1 MKRIILTLLLFISVI
16 GNVLADDVT
25 FVASAPKSVV
35 LGQRFRLTYTVNTTD
50 AKEPVIADMP
60 DFDILSGPNISTQQS
75 YSSVNGKTT
84 SSVSVT
90 FTYILLPKSE
100 GEFTI
105 QPAKINAKG
114 KDITSNSLSIKVLPE
129 DKASSAAQNGDRR
142 QGGNTSAN
150 ISNEDL
156 FMRATL
162 SKTKVYEQEAVLLT
176 YKVYSA
182 VNLTNL
188 SFPTPELKG
197 FNIQEVELPQEKQFE
212 LEHYNGRNYNTIV
225 WRQFVLFPQQSGKLE
240 IPSLDFEAVVA
251 VQNRRSVDP
260 FEMMFS
266 GFSGYVEVKK
276 VLKTKP
282 LSLEVEKLPF
292 GKPAD
297 YSGGVG
303 EFTIGSTINNTK
315 LKTNSEFT
323 LKVIVKGTGNMRLL
337 GNPQFE
343 LPTEF
348 ESYDPVI
355 ENNFRLTAN
364 GFKGEKVYEYLITP
378 KASGTYTIPSAHLS
392 FFNTSTGSYETLKTQ
407 EYTVEVEKGSEAA
420 LTLIDNTQINKEK
433 GKVLASD
440 IRHIKYGD
448 EGKAEKS
455 IFFGSSRYML
465 SYAISLLLVLLFLVI
480 YRKKVAENANTSLV
494 RTKKAN
500 KVATRRLKVA
510 KTLMKENKVNEFYD
524 EILKAMWGYT
534 SDKLSIPM
542 SQLSKENIAST
553 LLSRGVSDEL
563 VTEFQEILSEGE
575 FARYAPGDKEAA
587 MERLYTMSINVI
599 SKMENSI
606 KNGSAR

>member
-16 GNVLADDVT
+16 GNLFADDIT

-35 LGQRFRLTYTVNTTD
+35 LGQHFRLTYTVNTTD
-50 AKEPVIADMP
+50 AKEPQIADMP
-60 DFDILSGPNISTQQS
+60 DFEILSGPNISTQQS
-75 YSSVNGKTT
+75 YSNINGKTT

-90 FTYILLPKSE
+90 FTYILLPKNE
-100 GEFTI
+100 GDFTI

-114 KDITSNSLSIKVLPE
+114 EEYTSNSLSIKVLPE
-129 DKASSAAQNGDRR
+129 DKASSAS
-142 QGGNTSAN
+142 QGGGRRVQNSNNSAN
-150 ISNEDL
+150 ITSEDL

-197 FNIQEVELPQEKQFE
+197 FNIQEVELPKEKQFE

-225 WRQFVLFPQQSGKLE
+225 WRQFVLFPQQSGTLE

-251 VQNRRSVDP
+251 VQNRRSADP
-260 FEMMFS
+260 FEMMFN
-266 GFSGYVEVKK
+266 GFAGYVDVKK
-276 VLKTKP
+276 MLKTKA
-282 LSLEVEKLPF
+282 LKLDVEKLPS
-292 GKPAD
+292 GRPAD

-303 EFTIGSTINNTK
+303 DYSISATISDTK
-315 LKTNSEFT
+315 LKTNNEFT
-323 LKVIVKGTGNMRLL
+323 LKVIVKGSGNMRLL
-337 GNPQFE
+337 GNPQLD

-348 ESYDPVI
+348 ESYEPVVD
-355 ENNFRLTAN
+355 NKFKLTSN

-378 KASGTYTIPSAHLS
+378 KASGTYTIPAAHMS
-392 FFNTSTGSYETLKTQ
+392 FFNTSTGKYETISTQ
-407 EYTVEVEKGSEAA
+407 SFTVEVEKGSE
-420 LTLIDNTQINKEK
+420 TVPTVIDNTQISKEK
-433 GKVLASD
+433 GKILASD

-448 EGKAEKS
+448 EAASVADGT
-455 IFFGSSRYML
+455 FFTSTRYL
-465 SYAISLLLVLLFLVI
+465 LIYVVSLLLVFLFLVI
-480 YRKKVAENANTSLV
+480 YRKKVAENADISLV

-500 KVATRRLKVA
+500 KVATKRLKVA
-510 KTLMKENKVNEFYD
+510 KALMKQNNVDGFYD
-524 EILKAMWGYT
+524 EILKAVWGYI
-534 SDKLSIPM
+534 SDKLSMPM
-542 SQLSKENIAST
+542 SQLTKDNISST
-553 LLSRGVSDEL
+553 LLSRSVSAEL
-563 VTEFQEILSEGE
+563 IAEFQDILSQGE

-606 KNGSAR
+606 K

>member
-105 QPAKINAKG
+105 QPAKINAKD
-114 KDITSNSLSIKVLPE
+114 KEITSNSLSIKVLPE
-129 DKASSAAQNGDRR
+129 DRASSAVQNGDSR
-142 QGGNTSAN
+142 QHSNTSAN
-150 ISNEDL
+150 ISNDDL

-420 LTLIDNTQINKEK
+420 VTLIDNTQINKEK

-455 IFFGSSRYML
+455 IFFGSLRYML

>member
-35 LGQRFRLTYTVNTTD
+35 LGQHFRLTYTVNTTD
-50 AKEPVIADMP
+50 AKEPIIADMP

-420 LTLIDNTQINKEK
+420 VTLIDNTQINKEK

-448 EGKAEKS
+448 EGKAEKN

-587 MERLYTMSINVI
+587 MEKLYTMSINVI

>member
-1 MKRIILTLLLFISVI
+1 MKKILSTSLLLISII
-16 GNVLADDVT
+16 GNIFADDVT

-35 LGQRFRLTYTVNTTD
+35 LNQHFRLTYTVNTTN
-50 AKEPVIADMP
+50 AKEPQIADMP
-60 DFDILSGPNISTQQS
+60 EFDILSGPNISTQQS
-75 YSSVNGKTT
+75 YSSVNGKMT
-84 SSVSVT
+84 SSASVT
-90 FTYILLPKSE
+90 FTYILMPKSE
-100 GEFTI
+100 GNFTI
-105 QPAKINAKG
+105 PPAKIEVKG
-114 KDITSNSLSIKVLPE
+114 EEYTSNSVDIKVLPA
-129 DKASSAAQNGDRR
+129 DQSVASQQGNSNRRR
-142 QGGNTSAN
+142 QNNITSTN
-150 ISNEDL
+150 IGDDDL

-162 SKTKVYEQEAVLLT
+162 NKTKVYEQEAVLLT

-225 WRQFVLFPQQSGKLE
+225 WRQFVLFPQESGKLQ

-251 VQNRRSVDP
+251 VQNRRSMDP
-260 FEMMFS
+260 FEMMFN
-266 GFSGYVEVKK
+266 GFAGYVDVKK
-276 VLKTKP
+276 MLKTKP
-282 LSLEVEKLPF
+282 LELEVEKLPF

-297 YSGGVG
+297 FSGGVG
-303 EFTIGSTINNTK
+303 NFSISSTISDTN

-323 LKVIVKGTGNMRLL
+323 LKVTVKGAGNMRLL
-337 GNPQFE
+337 GNPQLE
-343 LPTEF
+343 LPVEF

-355 ENNFRLTAN
+355 DNKFRLSAN

-378 KASGTYTIPSAHLS
+378 KASGTYTIPAVHMSY
-392 FFNTSTGSYETLKTQ
+392 FDTSTNTYK
-407 EYTVEVEKGSEAA
+407 TVETKPFTVNVEKSDAPLA
-420 LTLIDNTQINKEK
+420 TTVVTSPVNKEK
-433 GKVLASD
+433 GKLLASD

-448 EGKAEKS
+448 NETQENERLFA
-455 IFFGSSRYML
+455 SSLYL
-465 SYAISLLLVLLFLVI
+465 LLYIAPLLLVLLFLVI

-500 KVATRRLKVA
+500 KVATKRLKAA
-510 KTLMKENKVNEFYD
+510 KALMKENNVNAFYD

-553 LLSRGVSDEL
+553 LLERNVPQEL
-563 VTEFQEILSEGE
+563 ITEFQNLLIEGE
-575 FARYAPGDKEAA
+575 FARYAPGDKGAT
-587 MERLYTMSINVI
+587 MEKVYTMSINVI

-606 KNGSAR
+606 K

>member
-392 FFNTSTGSYETLKTQ
+392 FFNTSTGSYEILKTQ

>member
-35 LGQRFRLTYTVNTTD
+35 LGQHFRLTYTVNTTD

-114 KDITSNSLSIKVLPE
+114 KEITSNSLSIKVLPE
-129 DKASSAAQNGDRR
+129 DRTSSAVQNGDSR
-142 QGGNTSAN
+142 QQSNTSAN

-276 VLKTKP
+276 LLKTKP
-282 LSLEVEKLPF
+282 LSLEVVKLPF

-407 EYTVEVEKGSEAA
+407 EYTVEVEKGSESAV
-420 LTLIDNTQINKEK
+420 TLIDNTQINKEK
-433 GKVLASD
+433 GKLLASD

>member
-16 GNVLADDVT
+16 GNLFADDIT

-35 LGQRFRLTYTVNTTD
+35 LGQHFRLTYTVNTTD
-50 AKEPVIADMP
+50 AKEPQIADMP
-60 DFDILSGPNISTQQS
+60 DFEILSGPNISTQQS
-75 YSSVNGKTT
+75 YSNINGKTT

-90 FTYILLPKSE
+90 FTYILLPKNE
-100 GEFTI
+100 GDFTI

-114 KDITSNSLSIKVLPE
+114 EEYTSNSLSIKVLPE
-129 DKASSAAQNGDRR
+129 DKASSAS
-142 QGGNTSAN
+142 QGGGRRVQNSNNSAN
-150 ISNEDL
+150 ITSEDL

-197 FNIQEVELPQEKQFE
+197 FNIQEVELPKEKQFE

-225 WRQFVLFPQQSGKLE
+225 WRQFVLFPQQSGTLE

-251 VQNRRSVDP
+251 VQNRRSADP
-260 FEMMFS
+260 FEMMFN
-266 GFSGYVEVKK
+266 GFAGYVDVKK
-276 VLKTKP
+276 MLKTKA
-282 LSLEVEKLPF
+282 LKLDVEKLPS
-292 GKPAD
+292 GRPAD

-303 EFTIGSTINNTK
+303 NYSISATISDTK

-323 LKVIVKGTGNMRLL
+323 LKVIVKGSGNMRLL
-337 GNPQFE
+337 GNPQLD

-348 ESYDPVI
+348 ESYEPVVD
-355 ENNFRLTAN
+355 NKFKLTSN

-378 KASGTYTIPSAHLS
+378 KASGTYTIPAAHMS
-392 FFNTSTGSYETLKTQ
+392 FFNTSTGKYETISTQ
-407 EYTVEVEKGSEAA
+407 SFTVEVEKGSE
-420 LTLIDNTQINKEK
+420 TVPTVIDNTQISKEK
-433 GKVLASD
+433 GKILASD

-448 EGKAEKS
+448 EAASVADGT
-455 IFFGSSRYML
+455 FFTSTRYL
-465 SYAISLLLVLLFLVI
+465 LIYVVSLLLAFLFLVI
-480 YRKKVAENANTSLV
+480 YRKKVAENADISLV

-500 KVATRRLKVA
+500 KVATKRLKVA
-510 KTLMKENKVNEFYD
+510 KALMKQNNVDGFYD
-524 EILKAMWGYT
+524 EILKAVWGYI
-534 SDKLSIPM
+534 SDKLSMPM
-542 SQLSKENIAST
+542 SQLTKDNISST
-553 LLSRGVSDEL
+553 LLSRSVSAEL
-563 VTEFQEILSEGE
+563 IAEFQDILSQGE

-606 KNGSAR
+606 K

>member
-35 LGQRFRLTYTVNTTD
+35 LGQHFRLTYTVNTTD

-75 YSSVNGKTT
+75 YSSVYGKTT

-114 KDITSNSLSIKVLPE
+114 KDVTSNSLSIKVLPE

-420 LTLIDNTQINKEK
+420 VTLIDNTQINKEK

>member
-75 YSSVNGKTT
+75 YSSVYGKTT

-100 GEFTI
+100 GDFTI

-114 KDITSNSLSIKVLPE
+114 KEITSNSLSIKVLPE

-156 FMRATL
+156 FMKATL

-420 LTLIDNTQINKEK
+420 VTLIDNTQINKEK

-440 IRHIKYGD
+440 IRHIKYGN

-480 YRKKVAENANTSLV
+480 YHKKVAENANTSLV

>member
-1 MKRIILTLLLFISVI
+1 MKKILSTSLLLISII
-16 GNVLADDVT
+16 GNIFADDVT

-35 LGQRFRLTYTVNTTD
+35 LNQHFRLTYTVNTTN
-50 AKEPVIADMP
+50 AKEPQIADMP
-60 DFDILSGPNISTQQS
+60 EFDILSGPNISTQQS
-75 YSSVNGKTT
+75 YSSVNGKMT
-84 SSVSVT
+84 SSASVT
-90 FTYILLPKSE
+90 FTYILMPKSE
-100 GEFTI
+100 GNFTI
-105 QPAKINAKG
+105 PPAKVEVKG
-114 KDITSNSLSIKVLPE
+114 EEYTSNSVDIKVLPA
-129 DKASSAAQNGDRR
+129 DQSVASQQGNSNRRR
-142 QGGNTSAN
+142 QNNITSTN
-150 ISNEDL
+150 IGDDDL

-162 SKTKVYEQEAVLLT
+162 NKTKVYEQEAVLLT

-225 WRQFVLFPQQSGKLE
+225 WRQFVLFPQESGKLQ

-251 VQNRRSVDP
+251 VQNRRSMDP
-260 FEMMFS
+260 FEMMFN
-266 GFSGYVEVKK
+266 GFAGYVDVKK
-276 VLKTKP
+276 MLKTKP
-282 LSLEVEKLPF
+282 LELEVEKLPF

-297 YSGGVG
+297 FSGGVG
-303 EFTIGSTINNTK
+303 NFSISSTISDTN

-323 LKVIVKGTGNMRLL
+323 LKVTVKGAGNMRLL
-337 GNPQFE
+337 GNPQLE
-343 LPTEF
+343 LPVEF

-355 ENNFRLTAN
+355 DNKFRLSAN

-378 KASGTYTIPSAHLS
+378 KASGTYTIPAVHMSY
-392 FFNTSTGSYETLKTQ
+392 FDTSTNTYK
-407 EYTVEVEKGSEAA
+407 TVETKPFTVNVEKSDAPLA
-420 LTLIDNTQINKEK
+420 TTVVTSPVNKEK
-433 GKVLASD
+433 GKLLASD

-448 EGKAEKS
+448 NETQENERLFA
-455 IFFGSSRYML
+455 SSLYL
-465 SYAISLLLVLLFLVI
+465 LLYIAPLLLVLLFLVI

-500 KVATRRLKVA
+500 KVATKRLKAA
-510 KTLMKENKVNEFYD
+510 KVLMKENNVNAFYD

-553 LLSRGVSDEL
+553 LLERNVPQEL
-563 VTEFQEILSEGE
+563 ITEFQNLLSEGE
-575 FARYAPGDKEAA
+575 FARYAPGDKGAT
-587 MERLYTMSINVI
+587 MEKVYTMSINVI

-606 KNGSAR
+606 K

>member
-1 MKRIILTLLLFISVI
+1 MKRIILALLLFISVI
-16 GNVLADDVT
+16 GNAIADDVT

-35 LGQRFRLTYTVNTTD
+35 LGQHFRLTYTVNTTD

-114 KDITSNSLSIKVLPE
+114 KELTSNSLSIKVLPE

-142 QGGNTSAN
+142 QSSNTSAN

-162 SKTKVYEQEAVLLT
+162 SKSKVYEQEAVLLT
-176 YKVYSA
+176 YKVYSV

-251 VQNRRSVDP
+251 VQNRRSIDP
-260 FEMMFS
+260 FEMMFN

-276 VLKTKP
+276 LLKTKS

-303 EFTIGSTINNTK
+303 DFSITSTISDTK

-323 LKVIVKGTGNMRLL
+323 LKVIVKGTGNMRLI
-337 GNPQFE
+337 GNPQLE

-355 ENNFRLTAN
+355 ENKFNLTAN

-407 EYTVEVEKGSEAA
+407 EYTVEVEKGNEAA
-420 LTLIDNTQINKEK
+420 VTLIDNTLVNKEK
-433 GKVLASD
+433 GKLLASD
-440 IRHIKYGD
+440 IRHIKYGN
-448 EGKAEKS
+448 EGSYTKS
-455 IFFGSSRYML
+455 AFFGSARYLLIYAL
-465 SYAISLLLVLLFLVI
+465 SSLLVVLFLVI

-500 KVATRRLKVA
+500 KVATKRLKAA
-510 KTLMKENKVNEFYD
+510 KALMKENKVNEFYD

-542 SQLSKENIAST
+542 SQLSKESIAST

-563 VTEFQEILSEGE
+563 VAEFQEILSEGE

-587 MERLYTMSINVI
+587 MEKLYTMSINVI

-606 KNGSAR
+606 K

>member
-1 MKRIILTLLLFISVI
+1 MKKILSTSLLLISII
-16 GNVLADDVT
+16 GNIFADDVT

-35 LGQRFRLTYTVNTTD
+35 LNQHFRLTYTVNTTN
-50 AKEPVIADMP
+50 AKEPQIADMP
-60 DFDILSGPNISTQQS
+60 EFDILSGPNISTQQS
-75 YSSVNGKTT
+75 YSSVNGKMT
-84 SSVSVT
+84 SSASVT
-90 FTYILLPKSE
+90 FTYILMPKSE
-100 GEFTI
+100 GNFTI
-105 QPAKINAKG
+105 PPAKIEVKG
-114 KDITSNSLSIKVLPE
+114 EEYTSNSVDIKVLPA
-129 DKASSAAQNGDRR
+129 DQSVASQQGNSNRRR
-142 QGGNTSAN
+142 QDNITSTN
-150 ISNEDL
+150 IGDDDL

-162 SKTKVYEQEAVLLT
+162 NKTKVYEQEAVLLT

-225 WRQFVLFPQQSGKLE
+225 WRQFVLFPQESGKLQ

-251 VQNRRSVDP
+251 VQNRRSMDP
-260 FEMMFS
+260 FEMMFN
-266 GFSGYVEVKK
+266 GFAGYVDVKK
-276 VLKTKP
+276 MLRTKP
-282 LSLEVEKLPF
+282 LELEVEKLPF

-297 YSGGVG
+297 FSGGVG
-303 EFTIGSTINNTK
+303 NFSISSTISDTN

-323 LKVIVKGTGNMRLL
+323 LKVTVKGAGNMRLL
-337 GNPQFE
+337 GNPQLE
-343 LPTEF
+343 LPVEF

-355 ENNFRLTAN
+355 DNKFRLSAN

-378 KASGTYTIPSAHLS
+378 KASGTYTIPAVHMSY
-392 FFNTSTGSYETLKTQ
+392 FDTSTNTYK
-407 EYTVEVEKGSEAA
+407 TVETKPFTVNVEKSDAPLA
-420 LTLIDNTQINKEK
+420 TTVVTSPVNKEK
-433 GKVLASD
+433 GKLLASD

-448 EGKAEKS
+448 NETQENERLFA
-455 IFFGSSRYML
+455 SSLYL
-465 SYAISLLLVLLFLVI
+465 LLYIAPLLLVLLFLVI

-500 KVATRRLKVA
+500 KVATKRLKAA
-510 KTLMKENKVNEFYD
+510 KALMKENNVNAFYD

-553 LLSRGVSDEL
+553 LLERNVPQEL
-563 VTEFQEILSEGE
+563 ITEFQNLLSEGE
-575 FARYAPGDKEAA
+575 FARYAPGDKGAT
-587 MERLYTMSINVI
+587 MEKVYTMSINVI

-606 KNGSAR
+606 K

>member
-35 LGQRFRLTYTVNTTD
+35 LGQHFRLTYTVNTTD
-50 AKEPVIADMP
+50 AKEPVLADMP

-75 YSSVNGKTT
+75 YSSVYGKTS

-100 GEFTI
+100 GDFTI

-114 KDITSNSLSIKVLPE
+114 KEITSNSLSIKVLPE

-150 ISNEDL
+150 ISNDDL

-420 LTLIDNTQINKEK
+420 VTLIDNTQINKEK

-440 IRHIKYGD
+440 IRHIKYGN

-480 YRKKVAENANTSLV
+480 YHKKVAENANTSLV

>member
-35 LGQRFRLTYTVNTTD
+35 LGQHFRLTYTVNTTD

-150 ISNEDL
+150 ISNDDL

-276 VLKTKP
+276 LLKTKP

-420 LTLIDNTQINKEK
+420 VTLIDNTQINKEK

>member
-35 LGQRFRLTYTVNTTD
+35 LGQHFRLTYTVNTTD

-276 VLKTKP
+276 LLKTKP

-420 LTLIDNTQINKEK
+420 VTLIDNTQINKEK

>member
-100 GEFTI
+100 GDFTI
-105 QPAKINAKG
+105 QPAKINAEG
-114 KDITSNSLSIKVLPE
+114 KEITSNSLSIKVLPE
-129 DKASSAAQNGDRR
+129 DKTSSAAQNSDRR

-150 ISNEDL
+150 ISNDDL

-407 EYTVEVEKGSEAA
+407 EYTVKVEKGSEAA
-420 LTLIDNTQINKEK
+420 VTLIDNTQINKEK

-455 IFFGSSRYML
+455 IFFGSLRYML

-553 LLSRGVSDEL
+553 LLSRGVSDGL

>member
-35 LGQRFRLTYTVNTTD
+35 LGQHFRLTYTVNTTD

-75 YSSVNGKTT
+75 YSSVYGKTT

-100 GEFTI
+100 GDFTI

-156 FMRATL
+156 FMRVTL

-420 LTLIDNTQINKEK
+420 VTLIDNTQINKEK

>member
-35 LGQRFRLTYTVNTTD
+35 LGQHFRLTYTVNTTD

-150 ISNEDL
+150 ISNDDL

-420 LTLIDNTQINKEK
+420 VTLIDNTQINKEK

-587 MERLYTMSINVI
+587 MEKLYTMSINVI

>member
-114 KDITSNSLSIKVLPE
+114 KEITSNSLSIKVLPE
-129 DKASSAAQNGDRR
+129 DRASSAVQNGDSR
-142 QGGNTSAN
+142 QHSNTSAN
-150 ISNEDL
+150 ISNDDL

-407 EYTVEVEKGSEAA
+407 EYTVKVEKGSEAA
-420 LTLIDNTQINKEK
+420 VTLIDNTQINKEK

-455 IFFGSSRYML
+455 IFFGSLRYML